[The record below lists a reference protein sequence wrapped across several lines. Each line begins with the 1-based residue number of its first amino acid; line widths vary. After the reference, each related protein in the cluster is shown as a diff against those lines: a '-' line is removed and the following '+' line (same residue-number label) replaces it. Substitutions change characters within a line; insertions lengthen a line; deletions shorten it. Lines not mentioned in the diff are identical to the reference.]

1 MVPGRFLG
9 SQVVWGCWIGL
20 EGVLGASEGHGW
32 GGGFPGVMGVPGV
45 VKGPWRGEVSGVLGS
60 PGDLGGPDVQMTSCV
75 YGLRTLLSIT
85 SLIAFCNARFSK

>member
-32 GGGFPGVMGVPGV
+32 GGGVPGGHG
-45 VKGPWRGEVSGVLGS
+45 GPGRRQGS
-60 PGDLGGPDVQMTSCV
+60 LEGGGLGGSGQSRGSWGSRRSNDVVC
-75 YGLRTLLSIT
+75 LR
-85 SLIAFCNARFSK
+85 A